1 MRNLFLTITALAIVA
16 LSVTGCDFF
25 RRLAGRPDSE
35 WIAAKAE
42 AIRMDEERQ
51 RIRLDSLEKARK
63 AAADSAA
70 TAEAAADSV
79 RLANHRYRFCVIL
92 GSFSSKENAERY
104 IEEIAQKGYKGE
116 LLAFRNGTTA
126 VGVCQTDDESQV
138 KKSLEELQRQ
148 DFCPKGAWILERKQ

>member
-1 MRNLFLTITALAIVA
+1 MKNAFLTIAVMTLIATT
-16 LSVTGCDFF
+16 VTGCDFF

-35 WIAAKAE
+35 WIEAKAE
-42 AIRMDEERQ
+42 AIRQEEEAL

-63 AAADSAA
+63 AEADSL
-70 TAEAAADSV
+70 AAADSV

-104 IEEIAQKGYKGE
+104 VEEIAAKGYKCE
-116 LLAFRNGTTA
+116 LLTFRNSTA
-126 VGVCQTDDESQV
+126 VGVCPTDDEAQA

-148 DFCPKGAWILERKQ
+148 DFCPNGAWILERKQ

>member
-1 MRNLFLTITALAIVA
+1 MKNAFLTIAVMTLVA
-16 LSVTGCDFF
+16 ASVTGCDFF

-35 WIAAKAE
+35 WIEAKAE
-42 AIRMDEERQ
+42 AIRQEEEAL
-51 RIRLDSLEKARK
+51 RIRQDSLERARK
-63 AAADSAA
+63 AEADSL
-70 TAEAAADSV
+70 AAADSV

-104 IEEIAQKGYKGE
+104 VEEIAVKGYKCE
-116 LLAFRNGTTA
+116 LLTFRNSTA
-126 VGVCQTDDESQV
+126 VGVCPTDDEAQA

>member
-1 MRNLFLTITALAIVA
+1 MKNAFLTIALVVSVA
-16 LSVTGCDFF
+16 TVSTGCDFF

-35 WIAAKAE
+35 WIEAKRE
-42 AIRMDEERQ
+42 AIAKNDEAL
-51 RIRLDSLEKARK
+51 RIRRDSLEKARQS
-63 AAADSAA
+63 AADSAA
-70 TAEAAADSV
+70 AAAVADSV
-79 RLANHRYRFCVIL
+79 RLANHRYRFCIIL

-104 IEEIAQKGYKGE
+104 VEEIAGMGYKGE

-126 VGVCQTDDESQV
+126 VGVCQTDDEAQA